1 MIIKLSPEQTRR
13 CLQRLRNYLD
23 ERGPWRDVALLD
35 LAGIKKVIIRSN
47 QDGLASVLRRQLDW
61 SMAVPQD
68 EVDSTMMLW
77 EEAGVETL
85 HQRAMGLNIPLD
97 EDYLMI
103 MTWDGERLSPV
114 GVCCANDGFFSIWD
128 GGRQYYCVRSLKSEE
143 LLKLH
148 VFALNFARLVDTPLS
163 AMIHGACVG
172 VAGKGVLLCARGGRG
187 KSTLTVTSLFQGF
200 EYVSDDYMVLKK
212 EVGQALTASP
222 IYSSTALTPEIYD
235 KLYDCL
241 GPSRFIGLNG
251 RMNKYMLDIS
261 GWRAQVRRDYPI
273 HACFFPEIAPVDE
286 PAVIACTPQ
295 EKGRALTHIIH
306 SSIEQTQ
313 QPGNAVTVRKLLG
326 MLSVLPF
333 YRIRLSPDIFKNVE
347 CLRHFIMQL
356 EQ

>member
-1 MIIKLSPEQTRR
+1 MIIKLSPEQTIRS
-13 CLQRLRNYLD
+13 LQRLRNYLD
-23 ERGPWRDVALLD
+23 ERGPWKEVSRLD
-35 LAGIKKVIIRSN
+35 LAGIKRVSIKCNR
-47 QDGLASVLRRQLDW
+47 DGLAPVLRRQLDW
-61 SMAVPQD
+61 SMIVSHGEAES
-68 EVDSTMMLW
+68 EVMLW
-77 EEAGVETL
+77 EEAEVELL
-85 HQRAMGLNIPLD
+85 HQRALGLNIPLD

-103 MTWDGERLSPV
+103 MNWDGERLSPV

-128 GGRQYYCVRSLKSEE
+128 GDRQYYSVRSVRSEE

-148 VFALNFARLVDTPLS
+148 VFALNFARLVDTPSS

-212 EVGQALTASP
+212 EDDHMLTASP

-235 KLYDCL
+235 KLYECL

-261 GWRAQVRRDYPI
+261 GWREQVRRDYPI
-273 HACFFPEIAPVDE
+273 HACIFPEIAPVDE
-286 PAVIACTPQ
+286 PLVIACTPQ

-326 MLSVLPF
+326 MLSTLPF
-333 YRIRLSPDIFKNVE
+333 YRIRLSPDIFRNVE
-347 CLRHFIMQL
+347 CLRSFIKKL
-356 EQ
+356 